1 MGRYS
6 RSLEHG
12 HSRGLGQSGRRATE
26 GDAPQA
32 SDWAGIRT
40 SSSTGAVEATS
51 GLHDPGDAE
60 DQWDNEA
67 DFSGFNT
74 TGLTSLPEITRDE
87 GDDIIE
93 ERLTTVEGISEG
105 VGRHVLVGDP
115 EVEFERFMAT
125 MREL

>member
-1 MGRYS
+1 METITRDTAGKKRPAS
-6 RSLEHG
+6 
-12 HSRGLGQSGRRATE
+12 T
-26 GDAPQA
+26 APC
-32 SDWAGIRT
+32 
-40 SSSTGAVEATS
+40 E
-51 GLHDPGDAE
+51 DAE